1 MITLITFFN
10 DFLYPVCKLKI
21 LQKMDFMPFP
31 IFFAFAKTGL
41 TLFHRLLNYA
51 PDYFRLQ
58 AKTRGE
64 A

>member
-1 MITLITFFN
+1 
-10 DFLYPVCKLKI
+10 
-21 LQKMDFMPFP
+21 MDFMPFP
-31 IFFAFAKTGL
+31 VFFAFAKTGL

-51 PDYFRLQ
+51 PDYFRLH